1 MLVAPVLFSDGKE
14 LLDLALCSQYA
25 DLFRS
30 AANCYK
36 QLEGQCVQY
45 QVFSAI

>member
-1 MLVAPVLFSDGKE
+1 MSVAPVLFSEGKE

-25 DLFRS
+25 HLFPT

-36 QLEGQCVQY
+36 L
-45 QVFSAI
+45 FF